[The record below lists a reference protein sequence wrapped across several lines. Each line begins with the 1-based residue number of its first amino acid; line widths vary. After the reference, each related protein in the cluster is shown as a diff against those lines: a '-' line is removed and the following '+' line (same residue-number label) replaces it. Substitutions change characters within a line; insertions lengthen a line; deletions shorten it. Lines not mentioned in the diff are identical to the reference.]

1 MKDTPIIIGYDAKRI
16 VRNGTG
22 LGNYSRTLIKN
33 IIHTKDL
40 RFTLRLYAP
49 DQGKEAFRQQIKETK
64 QVYYVYPHGKKGNIA
79 KAWWRFSGINK
90 DLINDGVQLYHGLS
104 GELPKGIHDT
114 GIKTLVTIH
123 DLIFLRFPKYY
134 NWLDVQLYKYKFQLT
149 CKEADRIIAI
159 SECTKRDIIEF
170 GGVDPSKIT
179 VVYQDCE
186 QAFKEKISEE
196 KLAEVK
202 AHYNLPDKYL
212 LNVGSIEERKNVLL
226 AVKAF
231 GELETDA
238 KMVIVGKHT
247 PYTDKVIDYITAH
260 KLQDKVMILHGV
272 PFADLPSIYQL
283 AHSFVYPSRYEG
295 FGIPIIEALY
305 SHLPVVACTGSC
317 LEEAG
322 GTDSIYVD
330 PDDVEGMKA
339 ALLSV
344 LSEVNRAEMIEKGL
358 NYVKKFD
365 TLKVTKQLINEY
377 QALIK

>member
-64 QVYYVYPHGKKGNIA
+64 LVYYVYPHGKKGNIA

-179 VVYQDCE
+179 VIYQDC
-186 QAFKEKISEE
+186 
-196 KLAEVK
+196 
-202 AHYNLPDKYL
+202 
-212 LNVGSIEERKNVLL
+212 
-226 AVKAF
+226 
-231 GELETDA
+231 
-238 KMVIVGKHT
+238 
-247 PYTDKVIDYITAH
+247 
-260 KLQDKVMILHGV
+260 
-272 PFADLPSIYQL
+272 
-283 AHSFVYPSRYEG
+283 
-295 FGIPIIEALY
+295 
-305 SHLPVVACTGSC
+305 
-317 LEEAG
+317 
-322 GTDSIYVD
+322 
-330 PDDVEGMKA
+330 
-339 ALLSV
+339 
-344 LSEVNRAEMIEKGL
+344 
-358 NYVKKFD
+358 
-365 TLKVTKQLINEY
+365 
-377 QALIK
+377 